1 MLKELWDF
9 LGVSLRVTSD
19 ARAYKVMFNLTEREV
34 RDRLEGSNISELGDT
49 GMFDTC
55 ADYRHF

>member
-9 LGVSLRVTSD
+9 LGVSLRVTSV

-34 RDRLEGSNISELGDT
+34 RDRLEGSNISELGDAER
-49 GMFDTC
+49 FDTC